1 MTSGRVVR
9 TPSGGLQPW
18 LTVSVARPDG
28 ELRQCDFIL
37 DTGFTGSLVL
47 PEAVIA
53 ELGLIRLGS
62 ETAVLGSG
70 EEHSFDYYMA
80 RIMWQGQ
87 LRRADIYRSR
97 SQSLLGMEL
106 LQGGHIAVD
115 ARDGGAVTVTFS

>member
-18 LTVSVARPDG
+18 LTVSVERPDG
-28 ELRQCDFIL
+28 ELQQCDFIL

-47 PEAVIA
+47 PEAMIA

-62 ETAVLGSG
+62 ETAVLGNG

-80 RIMWQGQ
+80 GIMWQGQ
-87 LRRADIYRSR
+87 LRQTDIYSP
-97 SQSLLGMEL
+97 
-106 LQGGHIAVD
+106 
-115 ARDGGAVTVTFS
+115 